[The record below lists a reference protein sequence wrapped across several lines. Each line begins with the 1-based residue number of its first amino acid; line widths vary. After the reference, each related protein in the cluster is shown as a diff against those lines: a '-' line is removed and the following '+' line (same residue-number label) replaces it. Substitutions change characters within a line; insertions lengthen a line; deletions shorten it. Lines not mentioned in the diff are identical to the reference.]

1 MAGGIGPPRDS
12 TRRALVGTAENESSR
27 TKPWKIWKKA
37 PRALSH
43 PSFGLGP
50 YPVLD
55 NRRSGKQA
63 GRFQDLFQPSSR
75 AYCTLGPTTR
85 GRTAATDR
93 EAPIVPMGISWPKPV
108 SNTDSCLTPQLRFL
122 TPSLDQQRSFAE
134 LDRIVAR
141 HS

>member
-12 TRRALVGTAENESSR
+12 TRRALVGTAETESSR

-63 GRFQDLFQPSSR
+63 GRFQDLYAPPRPIAKLQSYRWESH
-75 AYCTLGPTTR
+75 
-85 GRTAATDR
+85 GRSLYQTPIAA
-93 EAPIVPMGISWPKPV
+93 
-108 SNTDSCLTPQLRFL
+108 
-122 TPSLDQQRSFAE
+122 
-134 LDRIVAR
+134 
-141 HS
+141 